1 MSQDSSRKKEAA
13 NRSSNLLVNAA
24 RQFAQELRQ
33 LGQKAVAFLD
43 LALYLPEPR
52 GNEANRSSLVRR
64 NQALVSYQTSE

>member
-1 MSQDSSRKKEAA
+1 MPYGS
-13 NRSSNLLVNAA
+13 
-24 RQFAQELRQ
+24 FAQELRQ